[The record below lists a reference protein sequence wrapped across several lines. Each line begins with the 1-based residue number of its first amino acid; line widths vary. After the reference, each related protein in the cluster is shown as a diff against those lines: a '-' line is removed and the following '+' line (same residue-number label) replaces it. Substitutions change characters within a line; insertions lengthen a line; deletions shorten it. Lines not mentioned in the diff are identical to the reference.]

1 MNVPTDTPS
10 TDGAPEPEQEKR
22 CGHHDTILTLI
33 PDHGLRCPWCFPEH
47 FPEHRALVALGESVR
62 TIELFGLR
70 VVPEDRPAQ
79 CPNCGSTDPRKVGIR
94 PASPLTGD
102 GAYSVAFSEV
112 CSDPWHA
119 PAGVPVLDDDTRRE
133 VEALIVMLTQ
143 NSFHLTQTEMNLIAE
158 LLADAYLGGTDGR

>member
-1 MNVPTDTPS
+1 MPDLFDTPS
-10 TDGAPEPEQEKR
+10 TDGAPDPEEVIAAIA
-22 CGHHDTILTLI
+22 DTVGV
-33 PDHGLRCPWCFPEH
+33 PDDTWHRVEH
-47 FPEHRALVALGESVR
+47 AAARFD
-62 TIELFGLR
+62 IELAKRDLRLVR

-143 NSFHLTQTEMNLIAE
+143 NSFHLTQTEMNRIAE
-158 LLADAYLGGTDGR
+158 LLADAYFGGTDGR